1 MQSGEAWVHI
11 RNNSVRC
18 PCLQSVGHTKAEQ
31 PSAEQDYKV
40 VSMELFHV
48 IERRLQLAEDKLRE
62 VEIEWEEDRYTFHPR
77 GNVPPQLL
85 RKDRP

>member
-1 MQSGEAWVHI
+1 
-11 RNNSVRC
+11 
-18 PCLQSVGHTKAEQ
+18 
-31 PSAEQDYKV
+31 
-40 VSMELFHV
+40 MELFHV